1 MTAIYEAAD
10 QRVIE
15 QDGLVLL
22 EVDVDADEPTDP
34 DWDIRLLAPVKA
46 DAGQAFAHRV
56 NWRGRVSHRNRR
68 ADSRGAFPLGAP
80 HGMPGGAVRAGERH
94 TGPYLGKP
102 GTGRPS
108 TAR

>member
-1 MTAIYEAAD
+1 MAPEPGRSPAILEELRMTAIYEAAD

-34 DWDIRLLAPVKA
+34 DWHIRLLAPVKA

-56 NWRGRVSHRNRR
+56 NWRGRVSH
-68 ADSRGAFPLGAP
+68 P
-80 HGMPGGAVRAGERH
+80 
-94 TGPYLGKP
+94 
-102 GTGRPS
+102 
-108 TAR
+108 